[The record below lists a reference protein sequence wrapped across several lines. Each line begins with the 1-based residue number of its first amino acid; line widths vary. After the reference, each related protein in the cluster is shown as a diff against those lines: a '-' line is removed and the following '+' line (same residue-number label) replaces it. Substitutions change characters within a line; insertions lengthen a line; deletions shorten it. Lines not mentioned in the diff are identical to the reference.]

1 VEAPGVLSLVVLM
14 FSVVG
19 VFVFIPFVS
28 QYAFWVAVGAF
39 VFLYWATAKGAN
51 FFGIV
56 SLILLGFAVVE
67 CFAGIPFES
76 HYACWFAIAAY
87 IVRDWTFRAMIWTGA
102 LSLVVLMLA
111 IAAVFCEIPFV
122 SNFAYWFVIAAYLI
136 RLRVMI
142 PRVTPDRIG
151 LYSVGN

>member
-56 SLILLGFAVVE
+56 SL
-67 CFAGIPFES
+67 
-76 HYACWFAIAAY
+76 
-87 IVRDWTFRAMIWTGA
+87 
-102 LSLVVLMLA
+102 VVLMLA